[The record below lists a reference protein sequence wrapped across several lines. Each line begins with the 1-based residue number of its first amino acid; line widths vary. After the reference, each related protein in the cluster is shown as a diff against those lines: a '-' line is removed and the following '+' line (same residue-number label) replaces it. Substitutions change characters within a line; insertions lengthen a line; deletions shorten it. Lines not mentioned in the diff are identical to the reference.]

1 MSTINTPLLAP
12 TSRQYTYN
20 APESI
25 TEQISAQKQII
36 SPFDVA
42 LFTYVSLSAA
52 TLFLLLSGRNT
63 AGISTLIASA
73 AAAVACTI
81 LGAKEDNENTP
92 RPIQHAEHYLAEKTN
107 NDPEYIKSE
116 IIKIA

>member
-1 MSTINTPLLAP
+1 MSTVTTPLLAP

-25 TEQISAQKQII
+25 TEQTSAQKQII

-42 LFTYVSLSAA
+42 LFTYVSLSTA

-63 AGISTLIASA
+63 AGISTLVASA

-81 LGAKEDNENTP
+81 LGAKEDNKNTP
-92 RPIQHAEHYLAEKTN
+92 RPIQHTEHHSAEKIN
-107 NDPEYIKSE
+107 NNSECIKSE
-116 IIKIA
+116 IIKIC